1 VTSVSPSSAG
11 RGRALAAWLVAAL
24 FFSYAFLQ
32 RVSPSVMVEE
42 LMRDFAVGA
51 AILGNLSA
59 FYFYAYAGLQIP
71 VGLLMDRVGPRRL
84 TTAAALL
91 CAVGSLVFAVADST
105 AVASLGR
112 LLIGAGAAFSW
123 VGVLT
128 VITQWF
134 PPHRFALLGGLA
146 QAAGMAGAVLG
157 QAPLAAAVSEV
168 GWRATVLVIG
178 GAAVFFAVALW
189 LVIRDQ
195 RHAESSAIGLGE
207 GIRRVAANR
216 QTWLNALFGLT
227 MTGPMLAFAGLWGV
241 PWLTTVHGMERAPA
255 AATLSLMFVGWAF
268 GAPLLGWL
276 SDHWQRRRPVM
287 VAGSALA
294 GVALALALYLPGL
307 PLIAFSALIIIHGFG
322 ASCMVLSFAAAREH
336 NPAFLSSS
344 TYGFINTAVI
354 GSGALFQPLVG
365 LLLDLH
371 WDGTL
376 VAGAR
381 HYSAG
386 SYALAFAI
394 LPAGCMVG
402 ALAAFCGRETYAKQ
416 VGETGRP

>member
-1 VTSVSPSSAG
+1 
-11 RGRALAAWLVAAL
+11 
-24 FFSYAFLQ
+24 
-32 RVSPSVMVEE
+32 
-42 LMRDFAVGA
+42 MRDFAVGA

-71 VGLLMDRVGPRRL
+71 IGVLMDRIGPRRL

-91 CAVGSLVFAVADST
+91 CAVGSLTFAMAEHVT
-105 AVASLGR
+105 TASLGR
-112 LLIGAGAAFSW
+112 LLIGAGAGFSW

-128 VITQWF
+128 VITQLF
-134 PPHRFALLGGLA
+134 PPHRFALMGGLA

-157 QAPLAAAVSEV
+157 QAPLAAAVAHI
-168 GWRATVLVIG
+168 GWRGTILAVG
-178 GAAVFFAVALW
+178 GLGILFAVALW

-195 RHAESSAIGLGE
+195 RHAESSSISVGE
-207 GIRRVAANR
+207 GVRRVAGNP
-216 QTWLNALFGLT
+216 QTWINALFGLT

-241 PWLTTVHGMERAPA
+241 PWLTTVHGMERGTA

-268 GAPLLGWL
+268 GAPLLGWV
-276 SDHWQRRRPVM
+276 SDHWRRRKPVM
-287 VAGSALA
+287 IAGSTMA
-294 GVALALALYLPGL
+294 GLSLALALYWPDLSL
-307 PLIAFSALIIIHGFG
+307 FAFSALIIVHGFG
-322 ASCMVLSFAAAREH
+322 ASCMVLSFASAREH
-336 NPAFLSSS
+336 NLPALSSS

-402 ALAAFCGRETYAKQ
+402 SLAAFCGRETYAKQ